1 MPFRLKLQGSFWRD
15 ERLWRWVWQLLVLLV
30 VGLGAIWLVDNLV
43 YNLSQRGLSLS
54 FDWLDQSAG
63 FNIGESAI
71 AYRTADSYARALV
84 VGLVNS
90 LRVIAIG
97 LILTTVIGTLAGV
110 AAFSENWLL
119 RQLSR
124 GYVAVVRNTPLL
136 LQLIVWYFPI
146 LLSLPAAQQPWHWLG
161 SLYLSK
167 QGIYLPWPQTPGWLV
182 VILAIALVL
191 FVSWLAQRQR
201 SQRDWRWLYGAIAV
215 VTVLMLLTQLSWP
228 QQLQPGQIRGGLRLS
243 LEFTALLLGLVAY
256 TGAFITEI
264 IRGGILSVPAGQWEA
279 AAALGLTRSQTLWQI
294 VVPQALRVIVPSL
307 NSQYVGFAKNSSL
320 AIAVGYPDLYA
331 TAQTTLNQ
339 TGRPVEV
346 FLILMLTYLAINAV
360 ISASMNG
367 LQQRLQRW
375 GVR

>member
-1 MPFRLKLQGSFWRD
+1 MPFRLKLQGSLWRD
-15 ERLWRWVWQLLVLLV
+15 ERVWRWVWQGLVLVLV
-30 VGLGAIWLVDNLV
+30 IAGAIWLVDNLL
-43 YNLSQRGLSLS
+43 YNLSQRGLSLT
-54 FDWLDQSAG
+54 FDWLEQPAG

-71 AYRTADSYARALV
+71 AYQTADSYARALV

-97 LILTTVIGTLAGV
+97 LVLTTVVGTLAGV

-167 QGIYLPWPQTPGWLV
+167 QGIYVPWPQTPGWLV
-182 VILAIALVL
+182 LVIAVAAVL
-191 FVSWLAQRQR
+191 FVSWLGRR
-201 SQRDWRWLYGAIAV
+201 RLRRDLRWFYGAIAAIAI
-215 VTVLMLLTQLSWP
+215 LLLLNQLSWP
-228 QQLQPGQIRGGLRLS
+228 QQIQPGQIRGGLRLS

-256 TGAFITEI
+256 SGAFIAEI

-279 AAALGLTRSQTLWQI
+279 AAALGLTRGQTLWQI

-346 FLILMLTYLAINAV
+346 FAILMLTYLAINAV
-360 ISASMNG
+360 ISLGMNG
-367 LQQRLQRW
+367 LQNRLQRR